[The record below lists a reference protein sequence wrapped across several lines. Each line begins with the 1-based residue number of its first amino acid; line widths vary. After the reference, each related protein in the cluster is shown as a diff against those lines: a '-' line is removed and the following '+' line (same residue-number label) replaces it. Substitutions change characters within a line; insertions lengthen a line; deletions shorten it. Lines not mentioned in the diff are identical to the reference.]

1 MPSLTDNNQRGLLYI
16 TFDLEFPRGEL
27 TTEQKSQLAELL
39 KQDEF
44 QPKVYNGLQG
54 Y

>member
-1 MPSLTDNNQRGLLYI
+1 MPSLTDNNERGLLYI
-16 TFDLEFPRGEL
+16 TFDVEFPRGEL
-27 TTEQKSQLAELL
+27 EAAQKAQLAELL
-39 KQDEF
+39 NQDGY